1 MEVNR
6 YCALQPYSPIR
17 RVRLEGVFGWG
28 VTPSIGLRLI
38 SNNQLLQH
46 LIQILRH
53 LMAKQHRFSLSGET
67 CIRHV
72 INKNTV
78 QFETLVNS
86 LGGNIQRL
94 IGNGCSSSISPSTSK
109 L

>member
-1 MEVNR
+1 MLH
-6 YCALQPYSPIR
+6 AKH
-17 RVRLEGVFGWG
+17 
-28 VTPSIGLRLI
+28 IGLRLI

-67 CIRHV
+67 GIRHV